1 MCVSYVRTLSHLKT
15 YHLTK
20 MRLFENYI
28 ANHSAPFKT
37 YTHTPYKKL
46 ANHMVAIVCGVVLWV
61 FIIKQTKQKKIN
73 KRKHQ
78 LFICAKTRVHFFL
91 FWWFCALGI
100 EIEFF
105 LFTLYIISSQ
115 VANYIIWMT
124 FQMKVQSK

>member
-46 ANHMVAIVCGVVLWV
+46 ANHMVAIVCGVVL
-61 FIIKQTKQKKIN
+61 
-73 KRKHQ
+73 
-78 LFICAKTRVHFFL
+78 
-91 FWWFCALGI
+91 
-100 EIEFF
+100 
-105 LFTLYIISSQ
+105 
-115 VANYIIWMT
+115 
-124 FQMKVQSK
+124 